1 MRIATIAGTALP
13 SRVASAVNVLKMAQ
27 ALARA
32 GHEVTAF
39 ARRAASDPDAR
50 PGDVLAAYGVEPCF
64 ELVLLGPAGLPG
76 AKNLLFPLAVAHE
89 LRRRPRFDLLYGRHA
104 PALAV
109 AAPVAP
115 GVPMAYE
122 AHALPTRR
130 ARRAVEAWLFR
141 RRVHLLVCISAA
153 LAEDYRAGFRRLP
166 PEVVVARD
174 GADPIPPDSGPAPAP
189 WPGRPG
195 APQLGYVGH
204 LYPGKG
210 AELVAALAPL
220 LPDHDLHL
228 VGGTA
233 ADLAAWRARE
243 GVPNLHLHGHVPHAR
258 VPAYLARFDALLAP
272 PLARTAS
279 TAGRDIAR
287 WMSPLKLFEYMAA
300 GKPILASRLPVLE
313 EVLTHGDTAL
323 LLPPGDAPAWADAA
337 RALRADPDLARALG
351 QRARAR
357 LLAEYTWDARAA
369 RVLARLEAAGPG
381 LAHPGLARPG
391 AAHPGAAHPGVVH
404 PDATRSGV
412 PG

>member
-39 ARRAASDPDAR
+39 ARRSASDPDAR

-64 ELVLLGPAGLPG
+64 ELVLLGPAGWPG
-76 AKNLLFPLAVAHE
+76 AKNLIFPLAVARE

-104 PALAV
+104 PALA
-109 AAPVAP
+109 AAGPVAP
-115 GVPMAYE
+115 DVPMAYE
-122 AHALPTRR
+122 AHAFPLRHTRR
-130 ARRAVEAWLFR
+130 ALEAWLFR
-141 RRVHLLVCISAA
+141 RRVRLLVTISAA
-153 LAEDYRAGFRRLP
+153 LAEDYRAHFPRLP
-166 PEVVVARD
+166 PEVMVAHD
-174 GADPIPPDSGPAPAP
+174 GADPAPLDPGPAPEP

-228 VGGTA
+228 VGGTQ
-233 ADLAAWRARE
+233 ADAAAWRRHDSP
-243 GVPNLHLHGHVPHAR
+243 PNLHLHGHVPHAR

-272 PLARTAS
+272 PFARTAS
-279 TAGRDIAR
+279 AAGRDIAR
-287 WMSPLKLFEYMAA
+287 WMSPLKVFEYMAA

-313 EVLTHGDTAL
+313 EVLTHADTAL
-323 LLPPGDAPAWADAA
+323 LLPPGDAPAWAAAA
-337 RALRADPDLARALG
+337 RGLRVDPDLARALG
-351 QRARAR
+351 RRARAR
-357 LLAEYTWDARAA
+357 LLADYTWDARVA
-369 RVLARLEAAGPG
+369 RILARLDAARLDAARPGDAGPG
-381 LAHPGLARPG
+381 DSPGDSA
-391 AAHPGAAHPGVVH
+391 
-404 PDATRSGV
+404 
-412 PG
+412 